1 MSSYYSI
8 FHHIPFS
15 SRLCSDPISCC
26 DRVLCCCALNKGALI
41 ISSTILGVPY
51 ANYSPRNP
59 NHTIKAP
66 LLLALPLPLLPTTS
80 YLCLA
85 CVLIGTC
92 DLLPSTRC
100 LLVTADETA
109 AQYSSDGLLFILIG
123 RSCYSRCCRWLGIGR
138 LNDLESHLVRCRQD
152 LRSTS
157 HSIL

>member
-26 DRVLCCCALNKGALI
+26 DRVLCCCALNKGALV

-51 ANYSPRNP
+51 SNYSPRNP

-109 AQYSSDGLLFILIG
+109 ATTIISIVLQHGLL
-123 RSCYSRCCRWLGIGR
+123 
-138 LNDLESHLVRCRQD
+138 
-152 LRSTS
+152 STRPMAYCS
-157 HSIL
+157 SLSAGVVTADVADGWASDV

>member
-51 ANYSPRNP
+51 SNYSPRNP

-100 LLVTADETA
+100 LLVTADETVG
-109 AQYSSDGLLFILIG
+109 SVLV
-123 RSCYSRCCRWLGIGR
+123 RWLTV
-138 LNDLESHLVRCRQD
+138 HPYRQE
-152 LRSTS
+152 LLQPMLQMAGHRTS
-157 HSIL
+157 E